1 MNEEL
6 YHHGILGMKWG
17 VRRNL
22 STTGSSSMSTSHIS
36 RKEVKD
42 IVKNYNQLHGTSIKA
57 KNAIV
62 TKGRYTYNSK
72 GKRINTTA
80 VVTSKNKN
88 ENVEKTEKKKDPL
101 KEMSTAELKEA
112 VTRLN
117 MEKQYKELTKPELT
131 KGQKFVHACQDIV
144 VSSAKDAASNYVKKL
159 MNDALNDMSN
169 KSSNNE
175 KQKK

>member
-88 ENVEKTEKKKDPL
+88 QI
-101 KEMSTAELKEA
+101 S
-112 VTRLN
+112 
-117 MEKQYKELTKPELT
+117 
-131 KGQKFVHACQDIV
+131 
-144 VSSAKDAASNYVKKL
+144 
-159 MNDALNDMSN
+159 
-169 KSSNNE
+169 
-175 KQKK
+175 